1 MKLETFKTLHGFF
14 IEDLQLDQTDKI
26 ERRITEKDIDN
37 FAKLTGDN
45 NPVHTNL
52 DFAKKTIFKEKVAHG
67 FLSAS
72 LISSL
77 IATKLPGPGSIYLSQ
92 NLKFLAP
99 VFIDDLVTVKVTV
112 KEIDHEKKKVK
123 LQTECFK
130 NEKKIISGE
139 AIVLVNSKKD
149 FKNNESF

>member
-1 MKLETFKTLHGFF
+1 MKLETFKKLHGFF
-14 IEDLQLDQTDKI
+14 IEDLQLDQTDKL
-26 ERRITEKDIDN
+26 ERKITEKDIDN

-52 DFAKKTIFKEKVAHG
+52 DFAKKTIFKQKVAHG

-72 LISSL
+72 LISTL

-99 VFIDDLVTVKVTV
+99 VFIDDLVIVKVTV

>member
-1 MKLETFKTLHGFF
+1 MKLETFKKLHGFF

-26 ERRITEKDIDN
+26 ERKITEKDIDN

-52 DFAKKTIFKEKVAHG
+52 DFAKKTIFKQKVAHG

-72 LISSL
+72 FISTL

-99 VFIDDLVTVKVTV
+99 VFIDDLVIVKVTV

>member
-1 MKLETFKTLHGFF
+1 MELENFKKLHGFF
-14 IEDLQLDQTDKI
+14 IEDLRLNQTEEI
-26 ERRITEKDIDN
+26 EKKITEKDIN
-37 FAKLTGDN
+37 EFAKLSGDD
-45 NPVHTNL
+45 NPVHTNS
-52 DFAKKTIFKEKVAHG
+52 DFAKKTIFKQKVAHG

-72 LISSL
+72 LISTL

-99 VFIDDLVTVKVTV
+99 VFIDDLVRVIVTV
-112 KEIDHEKKKVK
+112 QEIDHEKKKVK

-139 AIVLVNSKKD
+139 AVVLVNSKKD
-149 FKNNESF
+149 F

>member
-1 MKLETFKTLHGFF
+1 MKLETFKKLHGFF

-26 ERRITEKDIDN
+26 EREITEKDIDN

-52 DFAKKTIFKEKVAHG
+52 DFAKKTIFKQKVAHG

-72 LISSL
+72 LISTL

-99 VFIDDLVTVKVTV
+99 VFIDDLVIVKVTV

-149 FKNNESF
+149 FNNNESF

>member
-1 MKLETFKTLHGFF
+1 MELENFKKLHGFF
-14 IEDLQLDQTDKI
+14 IEDLRLNQTEEI
-26 ERRITEKDIDN
+26 ERKITEKDIDD
-37 FAKLTGDN
+37 FAKLSGDD
-45 NPVHTNL
+45 NPVHTNS
-52 DFAKKTIFKEKVAHG
+52 DFAKKTIFKQKVAHG

-72 LISSL
+72 LISTL

-99 VFIDDLVTVKVTV
+99 VFIDDLVRVIVTV
-112 KEIDHEKKKVK
+112 QEIDHEKKKVK

-139 AIVLVNSKKD
+139 AVVLVNSKKD
-149 FKNNESF
+149 F

>member
-1 MKLETFKTLHGFF
+1 MELENFRKLHGFF
-14 IEDLQLDQTDKI
+14 IEDLRLNQTEEI
-26 ERRITEKDIDN
+26 EKKITEKDIN
-37 FAKLTGDN
+37 EFAKLSGDD
-45 NPVHTNL
+45 NPVHTNS
-52 DFAKKTIFKEKVAHG
+52 DFAKKTIFKQKVAHG

-72 LISSL
+72 LISML

-99 VFIDDLVTVKVTV
+99 VFIDDLVRVKVTV
-112 KEIDHEKKKVK
+112 EEIDQEKKKVK

-139 AIVLVNSKKD
+139 AVVLVNSKKD

>member
-26 ERRITEKDIDN
+26 ERKITEKDIDN

-52 DFAKKTIFKEKVAHG
+52 DFAKKTIFKQKVAHG

-72 LISSL
+72 LISTL

-99 VFIDDLVTVKVTV
+99 VFIDDLVIVKVTV

>member
-1 MKLETFKTLHGFF
+1 MKLETFKKLHGFF

>member
-1 MKLETFKTLHGFF
+1 MELENFKKLHGFF
-14 IEDLQLDQTDKI
+14 IEDLRLNQTEEFEKK
-26 ERRITEKDIDN
+26 ITEKDIN
-37 FAKLTGDN
+37 EFAELSGDD
-45 NPVHTNL
+45 NPVHTNS
-52 DFAKKTIFKEKVAHG
+52 DFAKKTIFKQKVAHG

-72 LISSL
+72 LISML

-99 VFIDDLVTVKVTV
+99 VFIDDLVRVKVTV
-112 KEIDHEKKKVK
+112 EEIDQEKKKVK

-139 AIVLVNSKKD
+139 AVVLVNSKKD
-149 FKNNESF
+149 F

>member
-1 MKLETFKTLHGFF
+1 MKLETFKKLHGFF
-14 IEDLQLDQTDKI
+14 IEDLQLNQTDKI
-26 ERRITEKDIDN
+26 ERKITEKDIDN

-52 DFAKKTIFKEKVAHG
+52 DFAKKTIFKQKVAHG

-72 LISSL
+72 LISTL

-92 NLKFLAP
+92 NLKFIAP
-99 VFIDDLVTVKVTV
+99 VFIDDLVRVKVTV

>member
-1 MKLETFKTLHGFF
+1 MKLETFKKLHGFF
-14 IEDLQLDQTDKI
+14 IEDLRLNQTEEIEKKI
-26 ERRITEKDIDN
+26 TDKDIDD

-45 NPVHTNL
+45 NPVHTNS
-52 DFAKKTIFKEKVAHG
+52 DFAKKTIFKQKVAHG

-72 LISSL
+72 FISTL

-99 VFIDDLVTVKVTV
+99 VFVDDLVKIKVTV
-112 KEIDHEKKKVK
+112 QEIEHEKKKVK

>member
-1 MKLETFKTLHGFF
+1 MELEIFKKLHGFY
-14 IEDLQLDQTDKI
+14 IEDLKLNQTDEI
-26 ERRITEKDIDN
+26 ERKVTERDIDD
-37 FAKLTGDN
+37 FAKLTGDD
-45 NPVHTNL
+45 NPVHTNP
-52 DFAKKTIFKEKVAHG
+52 DFAKKTIFKQKVAHG

-72 LISSL
+72 FISTL

-99 VFIDDLVTVKVTV
+99 VFIDDLIRVKVTV
-112 KEIDHEKKKVK
+112 QEIDLEKKKVK

-139 AIVLVNSKKD
+139 AFVLVNSKKD
-149 FKNNESF
+149 F

>member
-1 MKLETFKTLHGFF
+1 MKLETFKKLHGFF
-14 IEDLQLDQTDKI
+14 IEDLQLDQTDKL
-26 ERRITEKDIDN
+26 ERKITEKDIDN

-52 DFAKKTIFKEKVAHG
+52 DFAKKTIFKQKVAHG

-72 LISSL
+72 LISTL

-99 VFIDDLVTVKVTV
+99 VFIDDLVRVKVTV

>member
-1 MKLETFKTLHGFF
+1 MKLEAFKTLHGFF
-14 IEDLQLDQTDKI
+14 IEDLQLNQTDKI
-26 ERRITEKDIDN
+26 ERKITEKDIDN

-52 DFAKKTIFKEKVAHG
+52 DFAKKTIFKQKVAHG

-72 LISSL
+72 LISTL

-99 VFIDDLVTVKVTV
+99 VFIDDLVIVKVTV

>member
-1 MKLETFKTLHGFF
+1 MELENFKKLHGFF
-14 IEDLQLDQTDKI
+14 IEDLRLNQTEEFEKK
-26 ERRITEKDIDN
+26 ITEKDIN
-37 FAKLTGDN
+37 EFAKLSGDD
-45 NPVHTNL
+45 NPVHTNS
-52 DFAKKTIFKEKVAHG
+52 DFAKKTIFKQKVAHG

-72 LISSL
+72 LISML

-99 VFIDDLVTVKVTV
+99 VFIDDLVRVIVTV
-112 KEIDHEKKKVK
+112 QEIDHEKKKVR

-139 AIVLVNSKKD
+139 AVVLVNSKKD
-149 FKNNESF
+149 F

>member
-1 MKLETFKTLHGFF
+1 MEREIFKKLHGFF
-14 IEDLQLDQTDKI
+14 IEDLKLNQTDEM
-26 ERRITEKDIDN
+26 ERKVTEGDIDD
-37 FAKLTGDN
+37 FAKLTGDD

-52 DFAKKTIFKEKVAHG
+52 DFAKKTIFKQKVAHG

-72 LISSL
+72 FISTL

-99 VFIDDLVTVKVTV
+99 VFIDDLVRVKVTV
-112 KEIDHEKKKVK
+112 QEIVYEKKKVK

-139 AIVLVNSKKD
+139 AVVLVNSKKD
-149 FKNNESF
+149 F

>member
-1 MKLETFKTLHGFF
+1 MKLETFKKLHGFF
-14 IEDLQLDQTDKI
+14 IEDLQLDQTDVI
-26 ERRITEKDIDN
+26 ERKITEKDIDN

-52 DFAKKTIFKEKVAHG
+52 DFAKKTIFKQKVAHG

-72 LISSL
+72 LISTL

-99 VFIDDLVTVKVTV
+99 VFIDDLVIVKVTV

>member
-1 MKLETFKTLHGFF
+1 MELENFKKLHGFF
-14 IEDLQLDQTDKI
+14 IEELRLNQTEEFEKK
-26 ERRITEKDIDN
+26 ITEKDIDN

-52 DFAKKTIFKEKVAHG
+52 DFAKKTIFKQKVAHG

-72 LISSL
+72 LISML

-99 VFIDDLVTVKVTV
+99 VFIDDLVRVKVTV
-112 KEIDHEKKKVK
+112 EEIDQEKKKVK

-139 AIVLVNSKKD
+139 AVVLVNSKKD
-149 FKNNESF
+149 F

>member
-1 MKLETFKTLHGFF
+1 MEREIFKKLHGFF
-14 IEDLQLDQTDKI
+14 IEDLKLNQTDEM
-26 ERRITEKDIDN
+26 ERKVTEGDIDD
-37 FAKLTGDN
+37 FAKLTGDD

-52 DFAKKTIFKEKVAHG
+52 DFAKKTIFKQKVAHG

-72 LISSL
+72 FISTL

-99 VFIDDLVTVKVTV
+99 VFIDDLVRVKVTV
-112 KEIDHEKKKVK
+112 QEIDYEKKKVK

-139 AIVLVNSKKD
+139 AVVLVNSKKD
-149 FKNNESF
+149 F

>member
-1 MKLETFKTLHGFF
+1 MKEESFERLHGFF
-14 IEDLQLDQTDKI
+14 IEDLKVGQKAVLKKK
-26 ERRITEKDIDN
+26 ITENDIN
-37 FAKLTGDN
+37 QFSLVTGDD
-45 NPVHTNL
+45 NPVHTNP
-52 DFAKKTIFKEKVAHG
+52 DFAKKTIFKQKVAHG

-72 LISSL
+72 LISTL

-99 VFIDDLVTVKVTV
+99 VFIDDLVRVIVTV
-112 KEIDHEKKKVK
+112 QEIDHEKKKVR

-139 AIVLVNSKKD
+139 AVVLVNSKKD
-149 FKNNESF
+149 F

>member
-1 MKLETFKTLHGFF
+1 MELENFKKLHGFF
-14 IEDLQLDQTDKI
+14 IEDLRLNQTEELEKK
-26 ERRITEKDIDN
+26 ITEKDIN
-37 FAKLTGDN
+37 EFAKLSGDD
-45 NPVHTNL
+45 NPVHTNS
-52 DFAKKTIFKEKVAHG
+52 DFAKKTIFKQKVAHG

-72 LISSL
+72 LISML

-99 VFIDDLVTVKVTV
+99 VFIDDLVRVKVTV
-112 KEIDHEKKKVK
+112 EEIDQEKKKVK

-139 AIVLVNSKKD
+139 AVVLVNSKKD
-149 FKNNESF
+149 F